1 MTEEYINKGKLIE
14 EIRKAASRSMVGEID
29 EPYLDWKTV
38 VSFIFDA
45 PVDAVAPRSTAQWL
59 FKKYVGEPYCCCSSC
74 GKDYPMPPHWTE
86 YDVGEYC
93 NYCMNCGAKMGVDK

>member
-1 MTEEYINKGKLIE
+1 MEEYINKGKLIE
-14 EIRKAASRSMVGEID
+14 EVRKAASRSMVGEID

-45 PVDAVAPRSTAQWL
+45 PEEAVAPRASATWN
-59 FKKYVGEPYCCCSSC
+59 FIKYVGEPYCRCSNC
-74 GKDYPMPPHWTE
+74 GKDYPMPSHWTD

-93 NYCMNCGAKMGVDK
+93 NYCMNCGSKMKVSD